1 MMPRPECPIYRRAE
15 ARAEDLAHALRRLK
29 KLTQVCR
36 RCAQRSD
43 CDALGTVQDWI
54 ARIAQ
59 EVLDEL
65 GG

>member
-15 ARAEDLAHALRRLK
+15 SRAEDVSQALRRLK

-36 RCAQRSD
+36 RCIHRGE
-43 CDALGTVQDWI
+43 CDTLGTVQDWI
-54 ARIAQ
+54 TRVAQ

-65 GG
+65 EG

>member
-15 ARAEDLAHALRRLK
+15 SRAEDLAQALRRLK

-36 RCAQRSD
+36 RCAHRRD
-43 CDALGTVQDWI
+43 CDAPGTIQDWV

-59 EVLDEL
+59 EVLDEF